1 VIALPNINDVV
12 RLSGV
17 SKSTVSRVI
26 NNYPHIAPEKRARVL
41 KVIDE
46 IGYIPNKSAQRLRG
60 QITTTVGVIVPRIV
74 NPFFS
79 YLVESIE
86 KEGYQRG
93 YQTLIFQSHE
103 DSEREIGFLNLLK
116 HKQVD
121 GVIMTAYENDWECI
135 SSYLKYGP
143 IVMCNEYISENIV
156 PMVRIDQLAASY
168 EAVKHLIECGH
179 RKIAYCTGGL
189 FSTAGKDNDRNQGYQ
204 KALKEA
210 GIDINPNWILIK
222 RHTIED
228 GRKVLHQILDMSN
241 RPTAV
246 FTGSDEVAAGIIKE
260 ARNQGMRIPEDLAV
274 FGFDDQPLAK
284 LLTPEL
290 TTIRQPVSEM
300 GQKAMNILIQH
311 ISGKN
316 NEAKVHTLPYELII
330 RGST

>member
-1 VIALPNINDVV
+1 MPNINDVV

-26 NNYPHIAPEKRARVL
+26 NNYPHIAPDKRARVL
-41 KVIDE
+41 KVMDE
-46 IGYIPNKSAQRLRG
+46 IGYTPNKSAQRLRG
-60 QITTTVGVIVPRIV
+60 QTTTTVGVIVPRIV

-86 KEGYQRG
+86 KEGYRRG
-93 YQTLIFQSHE
+93 FQTLIFQSHE
-103 DSEREIGFLNLLK
+103 DSEREIDFLNLLK

-121 GVIMTAYENDWECI
+121 GLIMTAYENDWESI

-143 IVMCNEYISENIV
+143 IVLCNEYIAEQIV

-168 EAVKHLIECGH
+168 EAVKHLIENGH

-189 FSTAGKDNDRNQGYQ
+189 FSDAGKDKDRNHGYQ

-210 GIDINPNWILIK
+210 DIDMNPNWILIK

-228 GRKVLHQILDMSN
+228 GRRVLHQILDMKN

-260 ARNQGMRIPEDLAV
+260 ASDKGVRIPEDLAIV
-274 FGFDDQPLAK
+274 GFDDQPLAK
-284 LLTPEL
+284 LISPEL

-300 GQKAMNILIQH
+300 GHKAMDILIER
-311 ISGKN
+311 ITGKN
-316 NEAKVHTLPYELII
+316 SENTVHTLPYKLII